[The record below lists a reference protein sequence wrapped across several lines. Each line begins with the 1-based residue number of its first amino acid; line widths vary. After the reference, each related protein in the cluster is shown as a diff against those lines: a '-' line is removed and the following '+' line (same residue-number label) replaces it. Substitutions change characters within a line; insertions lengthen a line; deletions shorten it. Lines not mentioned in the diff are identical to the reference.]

1 MNGTLPRGKALPP
14 RPSADLGYR
23 GGPGGYGAGQNS
35 YRNDE
40 NAEPRSYGAQGQIGQ
55 RGGAQEPSGRVV
67 LEGYRED
74 IMNGFEAPK
83 PMFNP
88 VSRHTSR
95 AGRNRWTTSDGTDGY
110 ITDESHAAPE
120 FASPQCQ

>member
-23 GGPGGYGAGQNS
+23 GGQGGYDAGQNG

-40 NAEPRSYGAQGQIGQ
+40 NAEPRSYGAQVQNGQ
-55 RGGAQEPSGRVV
+55 RGGAQEPSGRVI

-83 PMFNP
+83 SMFNP
-88 VSRHTSR
+88 VSTPYLKS
-95 AGRNRWTTSDGTDGY
+95 
-110 ITDESHAAPE
+110 
-120 FASPQCQ
+120 